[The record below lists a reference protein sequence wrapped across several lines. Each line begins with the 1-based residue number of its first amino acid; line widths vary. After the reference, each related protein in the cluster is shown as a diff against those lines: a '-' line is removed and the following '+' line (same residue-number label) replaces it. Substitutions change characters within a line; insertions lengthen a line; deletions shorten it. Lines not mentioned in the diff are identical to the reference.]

1 MTSSL
6 EGRIAVVT
14 GGASGVGEACARD
27 LAARGAQVVVADID
41 EAQAQAV
48 AVTIPRAVAG
58 RLDVTRPDDV
68 EAAADWVER
77 EFGPAAILVTC
88 AGVLQPPLPPE
99 ELPIETWDHVVAVD
113 QRGVYLSCVA
123 FGKRMALRG
132 SGAIVNVASV
142 AGLRSMPLHAYAP
155 AKAAVIGLT
164 RALAAEWGRSGVRV
178 NAVAPGFVMTP
189 ALQAAVDAGQ
199 RDPAAL
205 AENSAMGR
213 LVASEEVAQACS
225 FLASD
230 DASAITGITL
240 PVDAGWLI
248 AGSWHGYGGL
258 RPARAGAL
266 PRAAGHDQPEV
277 LAAPDPEV
285 P

>member
-6 EGRIAVVT
+6 EGRIAIVT
-14 GGASGVGEACARD
+14 GGASGIGEACARD

-41 EAQAQAV
+41 EPRAQAV
-48 AVTIPRAVAG
+48 AFSIPRAVAG
-58 RLDVTRPDDV
+58 HLDVTRPDDV
-68 EAAADWVER
+68 EMVADWVER
-77 EFGPAAILVTC
+77 EYGPPAILVTS

-123 FGKRMALRG
+123 FGGRMARRG
-132 SGAIVNVASV
+132 SGSIVNIASV

-155 AKAAVIGLT
+155 AKAAVVGMT
-164 RALAAEWGRSGVRV
+164 QALAAEWGRSGVRV

-189 ALQAAVDAGQ
+189 ALQSATDAGQ

-205 AENSAMGR
+205 AEASAMGR
-213 LVASEEVAQACS
+213 LVAPEEIARACS

-240 PVDAGWLI
+240 PVDAGWLV
-248 AGSWHGYGGL
+248 AGSWQGYGGL
-258 RPARAGAL
+258 RPARAVDAQGES
-266 PRAAGHDQPEV
+266 QV
-277 LAAPDPEV
+277 L
-285 P
+285 

>member
-1 MTSSL
+1 MALQPSSPLERPNVTSSL

-14 GGASGVGEACARD
+14 GGASGIGEACARD

-41 EAQAQAV
+41 EARALAV

-58 RLDVTRPDDV
+58 RLNVTRPDDV
-68 EAAADWVER
+68 EGVADWVER
-77 EFGPAAILVTC
+77 EYGFPAILVTS

-99 ELPIETWDHVVAVD
+99 VLPIETWDHVVAVD

-123 FGKRMALRG
+123 FGRRMARRG
-132 SGAIVNVASV
+132 GGAIVNIASI

-155 AKAAVIGLT
+155 AKAAVIGMT
-164 RALAAEWGRSGVRV
+164 QALAAEWGRSGVRV

-205 AENSAMGR
+205 AEASAMGR
-213 LVASEEVAQACS
+213 LVAVGEVAQACS

-230 DASAITGITL
+230 EASGITGITL
-240 PVDAGWLI
+240 PVDAGWLV
-248 AGSWHGYGGL
+248 AGSWQGYGGL
-258 RPARAGAL
+258 RPARGQ
-266 PRAAGHDQPEV
+266 D
-277 LAAPDPEV
+277 AAPDPEM

>member
-14 GGASGVGEACARD
+14 GGASGIGEACARD
-27 LAARGAQVVVADID
+27 LADRGARVIVADIN

-48 AVTIPRAVAG
+48 AFSIPNAVAG
-58 RLDVTRPDDV
+58 HLDVTQPDSV
-68 EAAADWVER
+68 EVMADWVER
-77 EFGPAAILVTC
+77 EFGPAAILITS
-88 AGVLQPPLPPE
+88 AGVLQQPLSPE
-99 ELPIETWDHVVAVD
+99 ELPIAVWDHVVAVD

-123 FGKRMALRG
+123 FGRRMAQRG
-132 SGAIVNVASV
+132 SGAIVNIASV
-142 AGLRSMPLHAYAP
+142 AGIRSMPLHAYAP
-155 AKAAVIGLT
+155 AKAAVIGMT
-164 RALAAEWGRSGVRV
+164 QALAAEWGRSGVRV

-205 AENSAMGR
+205 AESSAMGR
-213 LVASEEVAQACS
+213 LVGAEEIARACS

-240 PVDAGWLI
+240 PVDAGWLV
-248 AGSWHGYGGL
+248 AGSWHSYGGL
-258 RPARAGAL
+258 PPKRAGDAQADDV
-266 PRAAGHDQPEV
+266 PPNDAPAGDAQG
-277 LAAPDPEV
+277 
-285 P
+285 

>member
-14 GGASGVGEACARD
+14 GGASGIGEACARD
-27 LAARGAQVVVADID
+27 LASRGARVVVADID
-41 EAQAQAV
+41 ETRAQAV
-48 AVTIPRAVAG
+48 AGAIPHATSA
-58 RLDVTRPDDV
+58 RLDVTRPEDI
-68 EAAADWVER
+68 EALAGWVDR
-77 EFGPAAILVTC
+77 ELGPAAIIVTS

-99 ELPIETWDHVVAVD
+99 ELPIEVWDHVVAVD
-113 QRGVYLSCVA
+113 QRGVYLCCVA

-132 SGAIVNVASV
+132 SGAIVNIASV
-142 AGLRSMPLHAYAP
+142 AGIRSMPLHAYAP
-155 AKAAVIGLT
+155 AKAAVIGMT
-164 RALAAEWGRSGVRV
+164 QALAAEWGRSGVRV

-205 AENSAMGR
+205 AESAAMGR
-213 LVASEEVAQACS
+213 LVGTEEIAKACS

-240 PVDAGWLI
+240 PVDAGWLV
-248 AGSWHGYGGL
+248 AGSWHSYGGL
-258 RPARAGAL
+258 RPKRT
-266 PRAAGHDQPEV
+266 
-277 LAAPDPEV
+277 
-285 P
+285 

>member
-14 GGASGVGEACARD
+14 GGASGIGEACARD
-27 LAARGAQVVVADID
+27 LARCGAQVVVADID
-41 EAQAQAV
+41 EARAQAV
-48 AVTIPRAVAG
+48 AFSIPNAVAG
-58 RLDVTRPDDV
+58 RVDVTRPDDIEV
-68 EAAADWVER
+68 MASWVER
-77 EFGPAAILVTC
+77 EFGPAAILITS
-88 AGVLQPPLPPE
+88 AGVLQQPLPPE
-99 ELPIETWDHVVAVD
+99 ELPIEVWDHVVAVD

-123 FGKRMALRG
+123 FGRRMALRG
-132 SGAIVNVASV
+132 SGAIVNIASV
-142 AGLRSMPLHAYAP
+142 AGIRSMPLHAYAP
-155 AKAAVIGLT
+155 AKAAVIGMT
-164 RALAAEWGRSGVRV
+164 QALAAEWGRSGVRV

-213 LVASEEVAQACS
+213 LVGAEEIAKACS

-240 PVDAGWLI
+240 PVDAGWLV
-248 AGSWHGYGGL
+248 AGSWHSYGGL
-258 RPARAGAL
+258 RPKRAGNAQ
-266 PRAAGHDQPEV
+266 AGDAQG
-277 LAAPDPEV
+277 
-285 P
+285 

>member
-1 MTSSL
+1 MTGSL

-14 GGASGVGEACARD
+14 GGASGIGEACARD
-27 LAARGAQVVVADID
+27 LADRGARVVVADID
-41 EAQAQAV
+41 EARAQAV
-48 AVTIPRAVAG
+48 AASIPGAVAG
-58 RLDVTRPDDV
+58 RLDVTQPDDV

-77 EFGPAAILVTC
+77 EFGPPDILITS

-99 ELPIETWDHVVAVD
+99 ALPMETWDHVVAVD

-123 FGKRMALRG
+123 FGRRMALRG
-132 SGAIVNVASV
+132 RGAIVNIASV

-155 AKAAVIGLT
+155 AKAAVIGMT
-164 RALAAEWGRSGVRV
+164 QALAAEWGRSGVRV

-205 AENSAMGR
+205 AETSALGR
-213 LVASEEVAQACS
+213 LVASEEIAQACS

-230 DASAITGITL
+230 AASGITGITL
-240 PVDAGWLI
+240 PVDAGWLV

-258 RPARAGAL
+258 RPARADGAQE
-266 PRAAGHDQPEV
+266 AAE
-277 LAAPDPEV
+277 A
-285 P
+285 